1 MDDGGVRETFPMIVP
16 TATPV
21 AEENRANGKPA
32 TPPAP
37 LEPQPMVRIP
47 EVPALTTPAQAE
59 FLNRELSWLEF
70 NRRVLH
76 EAQDSRNPLLERVK
90 FLEIFTSNLDEFFM
104 KRVGGLRRQIAAGVV
119 SQTADGLTPQQQ
131 LLAIR
136 KAVLP
141 MLAEQAEIFANS
153 IRPALA
159 TQGIFLLEWDQLPD
173 AARQAARRFFRAN
186 IFPILTPLAVD
197 PGHPFPFISNLSDS
211 LGLVL
216 AQPGRSEQM
225 FARVKVPETLPR
237 WVRIGGGEGDGQF
250 RFVRLVDII
259 RNNLQ
264 DLFANM
270 TILDVMPFRLTRN
283 ADVQNDDEDAEDL
296 LELVESELRQ
306 RRFARAVRLE
316 HGKNPNPWM
325 VQFLRQEL
333 GLGAEEVY
341 EMPGEL
347 DYGDL
352 RPISELSIPKM
363 RFDSWTPALPPALA
377 DEDADIFGVI
387 RNGDLLVHHPYES
400 FNASVERF
408 IRAAADDPKV
418 LAIKMT
424 VYRTGDDSPF
434 IHTLIRAAEARKQV
448 VCIVEL
454 KARFDE
460 ERNIVLAQALE
471 NAGVH
476 VVYGIVGLKTHTKL
490 AMVVR
495 QDPDGIRCYCHIGT
509 GNYNAQT
516 ARLYTDLGLFTCD
529 PTITEEVV
537 ELFHYLTGR
546 SLKSDYKKLLVA
558 PVNMKDRF
566 RAMIAREVAHHKAGR
581 PAHIIAKMNSLEDGD
596 ICRDLY
602 AASREGLSIDL
613 IVRGA
618 CTLRPGVP
626 GMSDNI
632 RVVSV
637 IGRFLEHSRI
647 FYFRNGAADQVE
659 GEFYIGSADWMSR
672 NLLARVEAIVPI
684 EQRNLRER
692 LWMILQTMLNDR
704 RQAWDMLPDGSYVQ
718 RDAADGELG
727 THGILMALHRDLA
740 ARPANAV

>member
-1 MDDGGVRETFPMIVP
+1 MIVP
-16 TATPV
+16 PV
-21 AEENRANGKPA
+21 SPITGDERANGKPA
-32 TPPAP
+32 PTAAGADN
-37 LEPQPMVRIP
+37 VARAATADAA
-47 EVPALTTPAQAE
+47 VPAAE

-76 EAQDSRNPLLERVK
+76 EAKDARNPLLERVK

-131 LLAIR
+131 LAAIR

-141 MLAEQAEIFANS
+141 MLAEQADIFKRQV
-153 IRPALA
+153 RPAL
-159 TQGIFLLEWDQLPD
+159 TENGIHLLEWEQLPE
-173 AARQAARRFFRAN
+173 AGRQAARRFFRAN
-186 IFPILTPLAVD
+186 IFPVLTPLAVD

-211 LGLVL
+211 LGVVL
-216 AQPGRSEQM
+216 MQPGRSEQM

-237 WVRIGGGEGDGQF
+237 WVRVGSGETDGQF

-283 ADVQNDDEDAEDL
+283 ADVKNDDEDAEDL

-316 HGKNPNPWM
+316 HGANPNPWII
-325 VQFLRQEL
+325 QFLKQEL
-333 GLGAEEVY
+333 GLTADDVY
-341 EMPGEL
+341 ESPGEL

-352 RPISELSIPKM
+352 RPISDLNLPKL
-363 RFDSWTPALPPALA
+363 RFEPWTPVIPPALA
-377 DEDADIFGVI
+377 DDDADIFGII
-387 RNGDLLVHHPYES
+387 RGGDLLVHHPYES

-408 IRAAADDPKV
+408 IKAAAEDPKV

-448 VCIVEL
+448 VCLVEL

-490 AMVVR
+490 ALVVR
-495 QDPDGIRCYCHIGT
+495 QDPDGIRCYCHVGT

-516 ARLYTDLGLFTCD
+516 AKLYTDLGLFTCD
-529 PTITEEVV
+529 PAITEEVV

-546 SLKSDYKKLLVA
+546 SLKGDYKKLLVA

-566 RAMIAREVAHHKAGR
+566 RAMIAREVAHHQAGR
-581 PAHIIAKMNSLEDGD
+581 PARIVAKMNSLEDSD

-602 AASREGLSIDL
+602 AASREGLPIDL
-613 IVRGA
+613 IVRGFCA
-618 CTLRPGVP
+618 LRPGVP
-626 GMSDNI
+626 GMSENI
-632 RVVSV
+632 RVISV

-647 FYFRNGAADQVE
+647 FYFRNGASDAID
-659 GEFYIGSADWMSR
+659 GEFYIGSADWMYR
-672 NLLARVEAIVPI
+672 NLLARVEAVVPI

-692 LWMILQTMLNDR
+692 LWMILQTMQHDR
-704 RQAWDMLPDGSYVQ
+704 RQAWDMRPDGSYVQ
-718 RDAADGELG
+718 REAAEGELG
-727 THGILMALHRDLA
+727 THGILMALHREPTA
-740 ARPANAV
+740 AAAISQGR

>member
-1 MDDGGVRETFPMIVP
+1 MILPLTSQPTRPDRAGGPSVAADSATT
-16 TATPV
+16 TA
-21 AEENRANGKPA
+21 
-32 TPPAP
+32 
-37 LEPQPMVRIP
+37 QPISG
-47 EVPALTTPAQAE
+47 E
-59 FLNRELSWLEF
+59 FLNRELSWLQF

-76 EAQDSRNPLLERVK
+76 EAMDPRTPLLERVR

-104 KRVGGLRRQIAAGVV
+104 KRVGGLRRQIVAGVV
-119 SQTADGLTPQQQ
+119 SQAPDSPSPHQQ
-131 LLAIR
+131 LLMIR
-136 KAVLP
+136 RAVIP
-141 MLAEQAEIFANS
+141 MLAEQAECFKKI

-159 TQGIFLLEWDQLPD
+159 EQGIHLLEWDQMPE
-173 AARQAARRFFRAN
+173 AAKAAARRFFRSN

-211 LGLVL
+211 LGIVL
-216 AQPGRSEQM
+216 TQPGRAEQM

-237 WVRIGGGEGDGQF
+237 WIRLGSGESDGQF

-259 RNNLQ
+259 RHNLQ
-264 DLFANM
+264 DLFTNM

-283 ADVQNDDEDAEDL
+283 ADVQHDEEDADDL
-296 LELVESELRQ
+296 LEVVEEELRQ

-316 HGKNPNPWM
+316 HGPNPNPWII
-325 VQFLRQEL
+325 QFLRQEL
-333 GLGAEEVY
+333 GLTAEDVY
-341 EMPGEL
+341 EVPGEL

-352 RPISELSIPKM
+352 RPVADLLLPKL
-363 RFDSWTPALPPALA
+363 RFDPWVPVVPPALA

-387 RNGDLLVHHPYES
+387 RGGDLLVHHPYES

-408 IRAAADDPKV
+408 IKAAADDPKV

-476 VVYGIVGLKTHTKL
+476 VVYGVVGLKTHTKL
-490 AMVVR
+490 ALVVR
-495 QDPDGIRCYCHIGT
+495 QDPDGIRCYAHIGT
-509 GNYNAQT
+509 GNYNVQT

-529 PTITEEVV
+529 PVITEDII

-546 SLKSDYKKLLVA
+546 SLKSDYHKLLVA
-558 PVNMKDRF
+558 PVNMKTRI
-566 RAMIAREVAHHKAGR
+566 REMIAREVAHHKAGR
-581 PAHIIAKMNSLEDGD
+581 PAQLIAKMNGLDEAD
-596 ICRDLY
+596 ICHDLY
-602 AASREGLSIDL
+602 AASGEGLSIDL
-613 IVRGA
+613 IVRGI

-626 GMSDNI
+626 GLSENI
-632 RVVSV
+632 RVMSV

-647 FYFRNGAADQVE
+647 FYFRNGAADPID

-672 NLLARVEAIVPI
+672 NLLARVEAVVPV

-692 LWMILQTMLNDR
+692 LWMILQTMMQDH
-704 RQAWDMLPDGSYVQ
+704 RQAWDMRPDGSYVQ
-718 RDAADGELG
+718 RTGPDTDPG
-727 THGILMALHRDLA
+727 THVTLMNYQREQLSKLSA
-740 ARPANAV
+740 APLR